1 MKKGTDPQHLQRIR
15 TVFNTV
21 AQGYDSPALRF
32 FAFAA
37 DRLVDRVRIAP
48 GEKVLDVAAGTGMVT
63 VAAAQRAGPSGRVH
77 AIDVAESMLERAE
90 QNLRKMSP
98 GNVDIHIMDAGH
110 LEFRSNYFHV
120 VCCGFGLFFMP
131 DMGAALNDWVR
142 VLQPGGRL
150 ILSSFH
156 TGSFQPMTEMFRE
169 RLNSYSV
176 QLPDPEK
183 PFGWYRLSETG
194 TCRQLLADAGLE
206 EISVEVDQL
215 GYHLGCVDDWWE
227 VVWNS
232 GYRSLLDQL
241 DAGQLGRFKQE
252 HLAELQPLVTDKG
265 LWLNVEVIFASGRKP
280 RG

>member
-120 VCCGFGLFFMP
+120 VCCGFGLFFMVFA
-131 DMGAALNDWVR
+131 GLFILLGWCCAGCFAYTGHC
-142 VLQPGGRL
+142 LQQKNPATNP
-150 ILSSFH
+150 I
-156 TGSFQPMTEMFRE
+156 P
-169 RLNSYSV
+169 
-176 QLPDPEK
+176 
-183 PFGWYRLSETG
+183 
-194 TCRQLLADAGLE
+194 RQLFLPE
-206 EISVEVDQL
+206 RRKK
-215 GYHLGCVDDWWE
+215 
-227 VVWNS
+227 VWNRFLRLANTGLYES
-232 GYRSLLDQL
+232 PCHKYQKANAPSRS
-241 DAGQLGRFKQE
+241 
-252 HLAELQPLVTDKG
+252 
-265 LWLNVEVIFASGRKP
+265 
-280 RG
+280 